1 MNVLAMP
8 RDYRR
13 KLKTT
18 RLDGDRQETGR
29 PRAASLLRAEA
40 PAIKKLAHDSKT
52 SDTSAPKPPG
62 TGKTEGHSVTEH
74 TDDGSEFLA
83 KRLRALHTQADS
95 FAHIDRVHLA
105 LPIIV
110 DAVKRMRAGGLAEE
124 EAATL
129 LRQAAEELSR
139 D

>member
-1 MNVLAMP
+1 M
-8 RDYRR
+8 
-13 KLKTT
+13 
-18 RLDGDRQETGR
+18 R
-29 PRAASLLRAEA
+29 PFRS
-40 PAIKKLAHDSKT
+40 
-52 SDTSAPKPPG
+52 
-62 TGKTEGHSVTEH
+62 SV
-74 TDDGSEFLA
+74 
-83 KRLRALHTQADS
+83 
-95 FAHIDRVHLA
+95 A